1 MDTVCNL
8 VIPIVDVPIVGMTT
22 YSEYTY
28 NRYTLYGYT
37 HYRCPYNGCI
47 LYRRTHSGYTY
58 KGIAHG
64 GDTQFRYGN
73 NYSELWADSRQR
85 IEYS

>member
-37 HYRCPYNGCI
+37 HYRCPYNGCV
-47 LYRRTHSGYTY
+47 LYRCIRSGSKVTLCLSAVVMTTS
-58 KGIAHG
+58 GVVA
-64 GDTQFRYGN
+64 
-73 NYSELWADSRQR
+73 R
-85 IEYS
+85 IVLGSV